1 MGLHTGLRQ
10 DHGCLSPEPA
20 RPFRA
25 SMHDRMCYIWALP
38 AQEWL
43 MQEGDPAGWW
53 EETFK
58 SHTDS
63 KPKGP
68 QAISVDL
75 SFPGFQHVYGIP
87 EHAAS
92 FALKPTIGN
101 VASDPVDIRF
111 AALTNLKCVSAV
123 SHGFVQALPG
133 LQMPEASCSAHISH
147 I

>member
-1 MGLHTGLRQ
+1 
-10 DHGCLSPEPA
+10 
-20 RPFRA
+20 
-25 SMHDRMCYIWALP
+25 
-38 AQEWL
+38 

-58 SHTDS
+58 GHTDS

-92 FALKPTIGN
+92 FALKPTTG
-101 VASDPVDIRF
+101 ASSVSLQRQPSTFVMRPAYSHQPQCWQLWQLRKINAECPF
-111 AALTNLKCVSAV
+111 ALLVNATGRLRRTCQVLV
-123 SHGFVQALPG
+123 
-133 LQMPEASCSAHISH
+133 
-147 I
+147 